1 MSRARVVRLL
11 AWGPPALSALC
22 LAAVVVL
29 GAQGCPPTGLVL
41 TAPLILTSAGF
52 SLLSLLII
60 YHRPENRIGRL
71 SAFIGV
77 CASLMFA
84 ANYYVECSP
93 IASSGL
99 AGGAPVGVPPWP
111 ITWLGYVLPTAF
123 IAGMFIALP
132 LLFPD
137 GNFLSPG
144 WRRFA
149 ILSFGA
155 LAILGLAIATLPG
168 TLQYNGMGVAYPY
181 QNPLGLPI
189 LPEEAGPALNRAINS
204 VIILST
210 LAAIMSQVQRWRRSS
225 GDTRQQLKWFAFFLA
240 TAVTV
245 QMVVE
250 AYGALVNPAVFTA
263 FGGLLYGAVLMLVF
277 GGFPLT
283 VGIAVFKYRLYD
295 IDIIIRRT
303 LTYGALSIVLALFYF
318 GSIIL
323 LQSAVRALTGQESP
337 LVIVLSTLFIAALF
351 TPLRRKLQDSIDR
364 RFYRRKYDAART
376 LAAFAKSARDEVEL
390 ESLTGELVHVVEE
403 TLQPE
408 LVAIWI
414 RDASP
419 GSRALS
425 QASARKS

>member
-1 MSRARVVRLL
+1 MSRARLVRLL

-22 LAAVVVL
+22 LAAVFVL
-29 GAQGCPPTGLVL
+29 AGQGCPTGGLVL

-99 AGGAPVGVPPWP
+99 AGDAPVGVPPWP

-137 GNFLSPG
+137 GNFLSAG

-149 ILSFGA
+149 MLSFA
-155 LAILGLAIATLPG
+155 TLTVLGLAIATLPG
-168 TLQYNGMGVAYPY
+168 TLQYNGMGVSYPAD
-181 QNPLGLPI
+181 NPLGLTI

-210 LAAIMSQVQRWRRSS
+210 LAAIMSQVQRWRHSS

-303 LTYGALSIVLALFYF
+303 LLYTALTALLALVYF
-318 GSIIL
+318 GSVVA
-323 LQSAVRALTGQESP
+323 LQTIAQALTGQAGESP
-337 LVIVLSTLFIAALF
+337 LIIVASTLLIAALVG
-351 TPLRRKLQDSIDR
+351 PLRRRLQNGIDR
-364 RFYRRKYDAART
+364 RFYRQKYDAQQVLAR
-376 LAAFAKSARDEVEL
+376 FAQSARDEVQL
-390 ESLTGELVHVVEE
+390 ERLSAELVQVVQE
-403 TLQPE
+403 TMQPE
-408 LVAIWI
+408 VAGVWLAAKE
-414 RDASP
+414 RE
-419 GSRALS
+419 R
-425 QASARKS
+425 